1 MIVIGL
7 MDLTLIPEMIE
18 KEDPSIFDH
27 AYANN
32 DSKMIFKALSHRN
45 SNISFKL
52 GVGQTFQ
59 TKFKLINIMK

>member
-1 MIVIGL
+1 
-7 MDLTLIPEMIE
+7 MDSTLIPVMIE
-18 KEDPSIFDH
+18 KEDPSIFHH

-32 DSKMIFKALSHRN
+32 DSKMIFDGWALSHRN
-45 SNISFKL
+45 SNVSFKS